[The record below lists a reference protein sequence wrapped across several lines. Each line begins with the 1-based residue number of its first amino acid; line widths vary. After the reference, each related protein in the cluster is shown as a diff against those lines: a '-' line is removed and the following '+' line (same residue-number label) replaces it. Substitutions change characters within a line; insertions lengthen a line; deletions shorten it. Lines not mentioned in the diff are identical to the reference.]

1 MYFLLN
7 RNDRSGSIILLMLYM
22 YSYCYKYHIKYDGLI
37 SDNGWWYNNPHFSN
51 KIKKMFGISNK
62 KINKNL
68 LKEIKFS
75 EIKTYSHTESN
86 DVYMIFDVNILCPY
100 FSKNINLY
108 FDDEFKNYMNNK
120 IISNTCDNKNNNRK
134 IISIHIRRGDV
145 NQTIPRRYTNDIVY
159 INLINNIIE
168 NENLQDYEIH
178 IFSEKNFNGNINTF
192 NTLKNVQFHLE
203 NDHGSERSDL
213 TNVFNDILFMIKSDY
228 LICSKSG
235 FSYVPALLNKTGKI
249 YHNNN
254 FWCTP
259 LKKFILYNDNTGIIQ

>member
-22 YSYCYKYHIKYDGLI
+22 YSYCYKHNIKYDGII
-37 SDNGWWYNNPHFSN
+37 SDNGWWYNNPYFFN
-51 KIKKMFGISNK
+51 KVKKIFNITNK
-62 KINKNL
+62 KIDKNL

-75 EIKTYSHTESN
+75 EIKTYSNKESN

-108 FDDEFKNYMNNK
+108 FDDKFKNYMTK

-145 NQTIPRRYTNDIVY
+145 NQTIPRRYTNDNVY
-159 INLINNIIE
+159 LILINNIIK

-235 FSYVPALLNKTGKI
+235 FSYVPALLNKYGTI